1 MDRLR
6 DDIWQN
12 HGDINIVDFDFY
24 SVDVFNRCENS
35 NDVLMAVQVWENVHP
50 LLKVIPVEWDY
61 SIPYGLLHSQTP
73 SPTVKKFLSA
83 LQKVL

>member
-24 SVDVFNRCENS
+24 GVDVFNRCKKS

-61 SIPYGLLHSQTP
+61 SIPYGLLQSQTP